1 MRTIYEYLTYKLYL
15 ILTTKVVSML
25 KHCMFILSKGLS
37 FRYQKNWLIGFL
49 H

>member
-1 MRTIYEYLTYKLYL
+1 MRTIYEFLTNKLYL
-15 ILTTKVVSML
+15 ILTTKMVSML
-25 KHCMFILSKGLS
+25 KRCMFILSKGLS